1 MLALVTR
8 LRTTA
13 SFSGG
18 GDGQRESVAAVAS
31 NAKYRLTATMPPI
44 EDRLHDIK
52 WGSLPFS
59 SAIERVNRR
68 NADDRIRCAHGALL
82 SNTVAENDPPPKTT
96 RPRGSQIEMSN
107 ISVFDRSMTIS

>member
-1 MLALVTR
+1 MRNTVVR
-8 LRTTA
+8 LT
-13 SFSGG
+13 G
-18 GDGQRESVAAVAS
+18 
-31 NAKYRLTATMPPI
+31 TATMPPI

-82 SNTVAENDPPPKTT
+82 SNRQNTVAENRPRQKKA

-107 ISVFDRSMTIS
+107 ISVFDRSMTISRAHPGIKIEHGAESLP